1 MRAPRHNRPMEH
13 TFIFQPGVWKAS
25 GTFWT
30 ADGRALEAEGRSEVS
45 HAKECWMIAG
55 KLRVLASPPVE
66 FVNIYCMSP
75 PSKDAFTSKWTME
88 NATLGKLHG
97 FYSIVGPAIMSFY
110 RSENGGYQGS
120 EHLLQID
127 ADRYDAYGMLLMED
141 RRLSS
146 WRVEL
151 RREPASGPSAVA
163 EHPTANHR
171 A

>member
-1 MRAPRHNRPMEH
+1 MQH
-13 TFIFQPGVWKAS
+13 TFIFQPGNWKAS

-30 ADGRALEAEGRSEVS
+30 ADGQALQADGRSEVS

-66 FVNIYCMSP
+66 FVNIYCMAP
-75 PSKDAFTSKWTME
+75 PAKDALTSKWTME

-97 FYSIVGPAIMSFY
+97 VFSIVGSSIMSMY
-110 RSENGGYQGS
+110 RSENGGYYGS
-120 EHLLQID
+120 EHLLHVD
-127 ADRYDAYGMLLMED
+127 ADHYEAYGMLLMED

-146 WRVEL
+146 WHVEL
-151 RREPASGPSAVA
+151 KREAAVSGHPAASV
-163 EHPTANHR
+163 EHPTADHG

>member
-1 MRAPRHNRPMEH
+1 MQH

-30 ADGRALEAEGRSEVS
+30 ADGRALDADGRSEVS

-55 KLRVLASPPVE
+55 KLRVMCSPHVE
-66 FVNIYCMSP
+66 FVNIYCLTP
-75 PSKDAFTSKWTME
+75 PAKDALTSKWTME

-97 FYSIVGPAIMSFY
+97 MFSIVGPAIMSFY
-110 RSENGGYQGS
+110 RSETGGYQGS
-120 EHLLQID
+120 EHLVQL
-127 ADRYDAYGMLLMED
+127 AEDRYDAYGMLFMED

-151 RREPASGPSAVA
+151 KRDPAAGGHPSSI
-163 EHPTANHR
+163 
-171 A
+171 